1 MNKRAKKI
9 LFLLFTAVF
18 CFAIALPSIFAVPSQ
33 SVSPEVFSAYE
44 IEAGLVPETS
54 ANEATDGEKTT
65 NSDIVCVM
73 RIYSDPGIVSFS
85 PQLSMDFGHSFLT
98 FLNVSSSDITVGR
111 HTVAPNQMISV
122 GKFGNLTDYAGGFKG
137 VFYNIES
144 HRSQAL
150 GWYATGRSIFMD
162 LTASELNT
170 ISACIKQMQAGYIE
184 VGNNCATFAGL
195 VWNSILPSDHAK
207 YIDHVGTPSLIY
219 QDMEG
224 IGGYDKIL
232 VGFPIWWF
240 GCPQLIKTFME
251 SYDFDGKKVYPFCTH
266 GGSGPKNSTRDIKAI
281 CPGADVKDC
290 FDATKNLN
298 EAAVKEWLK

>member
-54 ANEATDGEKTT
+54 ANQATDGEKTT

-122 GKFGNLTDYAGGFKG
+122 GKFGNLIDYAGGFKG

-170 ISACIKQMQAGYIE
+170 ISDCIKQMQSGYIE

-195 VWNSILPSDHAK
+195 VWNSILPSDHEK

-224 IGGYDKIL
+224 IGGYYT
-232 VGFPIWWF
+232 GN
-240 GCPQLIKTFME
+240 GLIQAE
-251 SYDFDGKKVYPFCTH
+251 DAGVLLHRLCS
-266 GGSGPKNSTRDIKAI
+266 RD
-281 CPGADVKDC
+281 
-290 FDATKNLN
+290 L
-298 EAAVKEWLK
+298 